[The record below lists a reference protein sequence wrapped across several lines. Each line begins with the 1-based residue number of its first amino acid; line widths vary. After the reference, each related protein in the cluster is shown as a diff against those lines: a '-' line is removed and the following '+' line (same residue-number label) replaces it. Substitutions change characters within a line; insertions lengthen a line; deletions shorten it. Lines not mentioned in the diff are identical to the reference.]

1 MPASAPLRL
10 AAGLGNPGAEY
21 AQTRHN
27 AGFWWLEKLARSL
40 AVGLRPESRFQ
51 AFIGRAQLPAGEVLL
66 VAPQTFMNASGRAV
80 GAIAQFFKIPA
91 EQILVVH
98 DELDL
103 APGTAKLKFGGG
115 HGGHNG
121 LKDIKQAL
129 GSSDFWRLRIGIGH
143 PGERAA
149 VVDYV
154 LHAPRREER
163 AEIYNAIDMSLALAP
178 QIIRGEM
185 EAAMLKLHTRGA

>member
-1 MPASAPLRL
+1 MPASNPIRL
-10 AAGLGNPGAEY
+10 IAGLGNPGAEY

-27 AGFWWLEKLARSL
+27 AGFWWLDKLARAL
-40 AVGLRPESRFQ
+40 GTNLKPESRFQ
-51 AFIGRAQLPAGEVLL
+51 AFVGRAQLPIGEVLL
-66 VAPQTFMNASGRAV
+66 AAPQTFMNASGRAV
-80 GAIAQFFKIPA
+80 GALAHFFKIAP

-103 APGTAKLKFGGG
+103 MPGIVKLKFGGG

-121 LKDIKQAL
+121 LKDIKHVL
-129 GSSDFWRLRIGIGH
+129 GSAEFWRLRIGIGH

-154 LHAPRREER
+154 LHAPRREESDY
-163 AEIYNAIDMSLALAP
+163 IDHAIDMSLALAP

-185 EAAMLKLHTRGA
+185 EAAMLKMHTRDA

>member
-1 MPASAPLRL
+1 MPAPIPLRL
-10 AAGLGNPGAEY
+10 IAGLGNPGAEY

-27 AGFWWLEKLARSL
+27 TGFWWLDKLAQSL
-40 AVGLRPESRFQ
+40 RASLKPEPRFQ
-51 AFIGRAQLPAGEVLL
+51 ALVGRAPSPGGEILL
-66 VAPQTFMNASGRAV
+66 AAPQTFMNASGRAL
-80 GAIAQFFKIPA
+80 GALAHFFKIPP

-103 APGTAKLKFGGG
+103 TPGTVKLKFGGG

-121 LKDIKQAL
+121 LKDIKQVL
-129 GSSDFWRLRIGIGH
+129 GSAEFWRLRIGIGH

-154 LHAPRREER
+154 LHAPRREES
-163 AEIYNAIDMSLALAP
+163 ELIDDAIDMSLAVAP
-178 QIIRGEM
+178 QIMRGEM